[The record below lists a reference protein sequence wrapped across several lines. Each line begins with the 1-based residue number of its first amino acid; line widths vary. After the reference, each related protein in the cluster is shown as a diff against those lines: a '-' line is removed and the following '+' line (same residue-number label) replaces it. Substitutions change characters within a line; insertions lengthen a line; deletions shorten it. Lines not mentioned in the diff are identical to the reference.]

1 METKQN
7 TVLIVGGGFAGISL
21 ARKLSKKLPRDAKV
35 VLISNKSYFEYYPA
49 LYRVVTG
56 ASPIEVCIPL
66 NYMLDKNI
74 EIVLDTVINVDLNR
88 KEVTTVKGD
97 VYSAEKIVL
106 ALGSETTYYSLPGV
120 ATLSL
125 GFKSVKEALTLKNH
139 LYSLFDGHFHPS
151 QNELVSHFHVVIIGG
166 GPTGVEVA
174 GDLSVYLRKLAK
186 EFHIDPSL
194 VTIDLIQAAPRLIP
208 QLPEIVSRRVER
220 QLRLLG
226 VNIFLNRQLVS
237 GGVEQIYL
245 KDMSMKADTV
255 IWTAGTQINKLYG
268 QINGLQFSD
277 KKRVI
282 VDEYLSIPGYRDIY
296 VIGDAADTKYTG
308 LAQTANYD
316 GGFVAKNIIRL
327 LTGKTQ
333 NKYIPK
339 KNAFA
344 IPVGDNWGVFVW
356 NDLHVFGPLAY
367 LIRHAIDFIYFSEIL
382 HFTKFFSLFFEGF
395 KYRMLKAHKAKLD

>member
-1 METKQN
+1 MQTKQN

-21 ARKLSKKLPRDAKV
+21 ARKLSKKLPKDAKV

-66 NYMLDKNI
+66 DYMLGKNV
-74 EIVLDTVINVDLNR
+74 EIVLDTVISVDLDR
-88 KEVTTVKGD
+88 KEVSTVKGET
-97 VYSAEKIVL
+97 YTAEKIVL
-106 ALGSETTYYSLPGV
+106 ALGSETTYFSLPGV

-139 LYSLFDGHFHPS
+139 LYSLFDGHFHPT
-151 QNELVSHFHVVIIGG
+151 QNELVSHFHVAIIGG

-174 GDLSVYLRKLAK
+174 GDLSVYLRRLAK
-186 EFHIDPSL
+186 KFHIDPSL
-194 VTIDLIQAAPRLIP
+194 ITIDLIQAAPRLIP
-208 QLPEIVSRRVER
+208 QLPVSVSHRVER

-245 KDMSMKADTV
+245 KDMTMKADTV

-268 QINGLQFSD
+268 QIKGLVLSE
-277 KKRVI
+277 KKRVV
-282 VDEYLSIPGYRDIY
+282 VDEYLSIPGHSDIY

-316 GGFVAKNIIRL
+316 GSFVAKNIIRL
-327 LTGKTQ
+327 LNGRAQ
-333 NKYIPK
+333 RKYVPK
-339 KNAFA
+339 QNAFA
-344 IPVGDNWGVFVW
+344 IPVGDDWGVFVW
-356 NDLHVFGPLAY
+356 HGLHIFGPLAY
-367 LIRHAIDFIYFSEIL
+367 FIRHAIDFMYFSEIL

-395 KYRMLKAHKAKLD
+395 KYRMLKATRSKFD